1 VKPSTD
7 LVRCEY
13 SHLFHMS
20 NHLRKCA
27 TDPQVCSSSM
37 RMVGARGCGFE
48 SGIKRRVRQQL
59 TESAGHRVHRR
70 ERRWPRGAVTKAAPE
85 EELNAGLPSSTR
97 VAIENWAKQ
106 QKDRPSRSEAI
117 HRSRLAGARCYALL
131 LLEPLVVG
139 LGPNVYNIMRRYT
152 RHGIGPC
159 APISKSMMSS

>member
-1 VKPSTD
+1 
-7 LVRCEY
+7 
-13 SHLFHMS
+13 
-20 NHLRKCA
+20 
-27 TDPQVCSSSM
+27 M

-85 EELNAGLPSSTR
+85 EELSAGLPSSTR

-117 HRSRLAGARCYALL
+117 HRSRLAGARCLC
-131 LLEPLVVG
+131 LVATGTSGCRSRPECV
-139 LGPNVYNIMRRYT
+139 
-152 RHGIGPC
+152 
-159 APISKSMMSS
+159 